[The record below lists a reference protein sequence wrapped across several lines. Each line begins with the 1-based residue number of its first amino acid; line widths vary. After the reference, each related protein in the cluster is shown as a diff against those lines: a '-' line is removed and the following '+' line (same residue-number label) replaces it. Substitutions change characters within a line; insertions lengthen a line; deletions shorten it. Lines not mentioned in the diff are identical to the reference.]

1 MIKGIGAAVVAV
13 QEIARWSGGWPIKEQ
28 PMTNTERARGAMEAK
43 FALRIAS
50 EEQRNAY
57 EVGYFDALSTIPNVD
72 ELVEA
77 LEDLEK
83 RATATLSAVD
93 RYNEKNGTYIIGP
106 SLLQLGKSI
115 AKIDALLSPNRSG
128 GGDA

>member
-1 MIKGIGAAVVAV
+1 ML
-13 QEIARWSGGWPIKEQ
+13 
-28 PMTNTERARGAMEAK
+28 T
-43 FALRIAS
+43 
-50 EEQRNAY
+50 
-57 EVGYFDALSTIPNVD
+57 D
-72 ELVEA
+72 ELDLAMSNAPKSKGQTMTLDDPAFVAMNGRDKWETLVLNRLISTDEPTFVAMRDTLRAEASRLLAMQEA

-115 AKIDALLSPNRSG
+115 AKARAILSPNRSG
-128 GGDA
+128 GGE